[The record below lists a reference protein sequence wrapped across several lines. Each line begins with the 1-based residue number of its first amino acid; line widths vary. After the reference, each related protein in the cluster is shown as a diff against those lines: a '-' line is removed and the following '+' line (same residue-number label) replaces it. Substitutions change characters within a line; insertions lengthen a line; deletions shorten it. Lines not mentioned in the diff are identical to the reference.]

1 MKRVRVRQQS
11 MTHPRFFYAKI
22 LLVQVWIGNP
32 GVVDGFQSFDEYRL
46 GQGYVAE
53 GDRTLPE
60 ETACYL
66 TINELIGQCADT
78 LFGIF
83 FERT

>member
-1 MKRVRVRQQS
+1 MRVRQQS

-66 TINELIGQCADT
+66 TVYQLVGERADT
-78 LFGIF
+78 LLCVFI
-83 FERT
+83 E

>member
-1 MKRVRVRQQS
+1 MKRVRVRQLS

-53 GDRTLPE
+53 GDWALPE
-60 ETACYL
+60 ESVCYL
-66 TINELIGQCADT
+66 IVYQLVGERADT
-78 LFGIF
+78 FLCIF
-83 FERT
+83 IE

>member
-32 GVVDGFQSFDEYRL
+32 GVVDGFQTLDEYRL
-46 GQGYVAE
+46 GQGYVTE
-53 GDRTLPE
+53 GDRALPQ
-60 ETACYL
+60 ETVCYL
-66 TINELIGQCADT
+66 TVYQLVGERADT
-78 LFGIF
+78 LLCVF
-83 FERT
+83 FE

>member
-1 MKRVRVRQQS
+1 MRHQS

-32 GVVDGFQSFDEYRL
+32 GVVDGFQSLDEYRL
-46 GQGYVAE
+46 GQGNVAE

-60 ETACYL
+60 ESVCHL
-66 TINELIGQCADT
+66 TVYQLVGERADT
-78 LFGIF
+78 LLCVFI
-83 FERT
+83 E

>member
-46 GQGYVAE
+46 GEGDVTE
-53 GDRTLPE
+53 GDRTLLE
-60 ETACYL
+60 EAVSHL
-66 TINELIGQCADT
+66 AIDEFVDQARDAL
-78 LFGIF
+78 LGIF
-83 FERT
+83 LE

>member
-1 MKRVRVRQQS
+1 MRQQS

-53 GDRTLPE
+53 GDRALSE

-66 TINELIGQCADT
+66 TVYQLVGERTDT
-78 LFGIF
+78 LLCVFI
-83 FERT
+83 E

>member
-32 GVVDGFQSFDEYRL
+32 GVVDGFQSLDEYRL

-53 GDRTLPE
+53 GDRALPE
-60 ETACYL
+60 ETVCYL
-66 TINELIGQCADT
+66 TVYQLVGERADT
-78 LFGIF
+78 LLCVF
-83 FERT
+83 FE

>member
-32 GVVDGFQSFDEYRL
+32 GVVDGFQSLDEYRL

-60 ETACYL
+60 ESVCHL
-66 TINELIGQCADT
+66 TVYQLVGERADA
-78 LFGIF
+78 LLGIF
-83 FERT
+83 LE

>member
-1 MKRVRVRQQS
+1 MKRARGRHQS
-11 MTHPRFFYAKI
+11 MTPPRFFYAKI

-46 GQGYVAE
+46 GQGNVAE

-60 ETACYL
+60 ESVCHL
-66 TINELIGQCADT
+66 TVYQLVGERADT
-78 LFGIF
+78 LLCVFI
-83 FERT
+83 E

>member
-1 MKRVRVRQQS
+1 MRHQS

-60 ETACYL
+60 ESACYL
-66 TINELIGQCADT
+66 TVNELIGERADT
-78 LFGIF
+78 LLCVFI
-83 FERT
+83 E

>member
-1 MKRVRVRQQS
+1 MRQQS

-53 GDRTLPE
+53 GDRALPE
-60 ETACYL
+60 ETVCYL
-66 TINELIGQCADT
+66 IVYQLVGERADT
-78 LFGIF
+78 FLCIF
-83 FERT
+83 IE

>member
-32 GVVDGFQSFDEYRL
+32 GVVDGFQSFNEYRL

-66 TINELIGQCADT
+66 TVNELYWSV
-78 LFGIF
+78 
-83 FERT
+83 R

>member
-32 GVVDGFQSFDEYRL
+32 GVVDGFQSFDEHRL

-53 GDRTLPE
+53 GDRALPE
-60 ETACYL
+60 ETVCHL
-66 TINELIGQCADT
+66 TVYQLVGERADT
-78 LFGIF
+78 LLCVFI
-83 FERT
+83 E

>member
-1 MKRVRVRQQS
+1 

-53 GDRTLPE
+53 SDRALPE

-66 TINELIGQCADT
+66 TVYQLVGERADT
-78 LFGIF
+78 LLCIF
-83 FERT
+83 IE

>member
-1 MKRVRVRQQS
+1 MKRMRVRHQS
-11 MTHPRFFYAKI
+11 MTHPRFFYTKI

-46 GQGYVAE
+46 GQGNVAE

-60 ETACYL
+60 ESVCHLAVYQL
-66 TINELIGQCADT
+66 VGERADT
-78 LFGIF
+78 LLCVFI
-83 FERT
+83 E

>member
-1 MKRVRVRQQS
+1 MKRVRVRHQS

-32 GVVDGFQSFDEYRL
+32 GVVDGFQSFNEYRL

-53 GDRTLPE
+53 GDRALPE
-60 ETACYL
+60 ETVCYL
-66 TINELIGQCADT
+66 IVYQLVGERADT
-78 LFGIF
+78 LLCVFI
-83 FERT
+83 E

>member
-46 GQGYVAE
+46 GEGDVTE
-53 GDRTLPE
+53 GDRTLLE
-60 ETACYL
+60 EAVSHL
-66 TINELIGQCADT
+66 AIDELVDQARDA
-78 LFGIF
+78 LLGIF
-83 FERT
+83 LE

>member
-1 MKRVRVRQQS
+1 MNRVRVRQQS

-46 GQGYVAE
+46 GQGDVAE
-53 GDRTLPE
+53 GDRTLLE
-60 ETACYL
+60 EAVCHL
-66 TINELIGQCADT
+66 AIDELVDQARDA
-78 LFGIF
+78 LLGIF
-83 FERT
+83 LE

>member
-1 MKRVRVRQQS
+1 MRQQS

-53 GDRTLPE
+53 GDWALPE
-60 ETACYL
+60 ETVCYL
-66 TINELIGQCADT
+66 TVYQLVGERADT
-78 LFGIF
+78 FLCVFI
-83 FERT
+83 E

>member
-1 MKRVRVRQQS
+1 MRHQS

-46 GQGYVAE
+46 GEGDVTE
-53 GDRTLPE
+53 GDRTLLE
-60 ETACYL
+60 EAVSHL
-66 TINELIGQCADT
+66 AIDELVDQARDA
-78 LFGIF
+78 LLGIF
-83 FERT
+83 LE

>member
-1 MKRVRVRQQS
+1 MRQQS

-32 GVVDGFQSFDEYRL
+32 GVADGFQSFDEYRL

-53 GDRTLPE
+53 GDRALPE
-60 ETACYL
+60 ETVCYL
-66 TINELIGQCADT
+66 IVYQLVGERADT
-78 LFGIF
+78 LLCVFI
-83 FERT
+83 E

>member
-32 GVVDGFQSFDEYRL
+32 GVVDGFQTFDEYRL

-53 GDRTLPE
+53 GDRTLLE
-60 ETACYL
+60 EAVSHL
-66 TINELIGQCADT
+66 AIDEFVDQARDAL
-78 LFGIF
+78 LGIF
-83 FERT
+83 LE

>member
-1 MKRVRVRQQS
+1 MRQQL

-32 GVVDGFQSFDEYRL
+32 GMVDGFQSFDEYRL

-53 GDRTLPE
+53 GDRALPE
-60 ETACYL
+60 ETVCYL
-66 TINELIGQCADT
+66 IVYQLVGERADT
-78 LFGIF
+78 FLCIF
-83 FERT
+83 IE

>member
-1 MKRVRVRQQS
+1 MRQQS

-46 GQGYVAE
+46 GEGDVTE
-53 GDRTLPE
+53 GDRTLLE
-60 ETACYL
+60 EAVSHL
-66 TINELIGQCADT
+66 AIDEFVDQARDAL
-78 LFGIF
+78 LGIF
-83 FERT
+83 LE

>member
-1 MKRVRVRQQS
+1 MRHGL
-11 MTHPRFFYAKI
+11 MTHPRFFYAKK

-46 GQGYVAE
+46 CQGNVAE

-60 ETACYL
+60 ESVCHL
-66 TINELIGQCADT
+66 TVNQLVGERADT
-78 LFGIF
+78 LLCVFI
-83 FERT
+83 E

>member
-1 MKRVRVRQQS
+1 MRQQS

-22 LLVQVWIGNP
+22 LLVQVWIGNS

-60 ETACYL
+60 ESVCHLAVYQL
-66 TINELIGQCADT
+66 VGERADT
-78 LFGIF
+78 LLCVFI
-83 FERT
+83 E

>member
-1 MKRVRVRQQS
+1 MRHQS

-46 GQGYVAE
+46 GEGDVTE
-53 GDRTLPE
+53 GDRTLLE
-60 ETACYL
+60 EAVSHL
-66 TINELIGQCADT
+66 AIDEFVDQARDAL
-78 LFGIF
+78 LGIF
-83 FERT
+83 LE